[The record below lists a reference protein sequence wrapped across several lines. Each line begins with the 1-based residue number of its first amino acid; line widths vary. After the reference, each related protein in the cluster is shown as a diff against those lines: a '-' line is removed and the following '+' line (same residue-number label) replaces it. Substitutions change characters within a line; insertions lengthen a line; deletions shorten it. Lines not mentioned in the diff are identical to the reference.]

1 MELKTSTSILEYNFK
16 YFIKLFKI
24 SNWNY
29 FILYNKINKKTFIYL
44 LNNIKKRHNY
54 FCCFGSKTYEFY
66 TPFR

>member
-29 FILYNKINKKTFIYL
+29 FNYLIKLNGLKFKFKIQ
-44 LNNIKKRHNY
+44 NIK
-54 FCCFGSKTYEFY
+54 SKITTAKWF
-66 TPFR
+66 FKLR